1 MDLFRYTLPNQNYSH
16 LIIFMDKKTQGELSR
31 WLKQQSKLAK
41 RWLTLTVVAGVASA
55 VVLIIQASL
64 IAQILHSLIIEH
76 ADKYD
81 LVPHFIGLGATVIL
95 RSALAWGREI
105 AGYRSGEQVRIY
117 IRGLVVDKMR
127 RLGPGHIKGK
137 TAGAWGTMLIEQVE
151 EMQDFF
157 AKYLPQM
164 ALSAL
169 IPFMIL
175 VVVFPLNWVS
185 GLIFLIT
192 APLIPFFMAL
202 VGKKAAD
209 ANRKNF
215 KALQRLSG
223 HFYDRLQAMTTIRL
237 FDRARDEKEQLHA
250 ASEVFRER
258 TMSVLKIAFLSSA
271 VLEFFT
277 SISIALTAV
286 YFGFTFIGEL
296 NFGHY
301 GTSVTLF
308 TGLFILILAPEFYQP
323 LRDLGTFYHAKQ
335 QAIGAAESIVDFL
348 NIEEPKQESNKQVI
362 TSEENCVITA
372 SDLIVTSTEGKVL
385 VGPVSFTLE
394 TGKKT
399 ALVGPS
405 GAGKT
410 SIMNA
415 LLGFLP
421 YQGSLTINGTE
432 LSEVDLNS
440 YRSMV
445 SWVGQNP
452 LLVHGTIAENLNL
465 AEKTFSSQELQDKIK
480 QAHADEFIDK
490 LGLDH
495 AISDRSGGLSVGQ
508 AQRIALARALLQDGQ
523 FWLLDEP
530 TASLDA
536 RSESLINESL
546 QSALVNKTALM
557 VTHQLSNLQQMDQ
570 ILVLENGALTQQGSY
585 SELEHQGTFK
595 AMLNQQQT
603 LGGDIDA

>member
-1 MDLFRYTLPNQNYSH
+1 
-16 LIIFMDKKTQGELSR
+16 MDKKTQGELSR

-362 TSEENCVITA
+362 NSNENCVITA

-440 YRSMV
+440 YRSIV

-465 AEKTFSSQELQDKIK
+465 AEKTFSTQELQDKIK

-495 AISDRSGGLSVGQ
+495 AIADRSGGLSVGQ